1 VISAAGPKPLEPPFP
16 QYGIHLAGKDWKG
29 TLVLS
34 ADRYIQTGFGGSVLH
49 SGELASLVKGL
60 LPVPQQKPSDVGYLY
75 LADKLEIGQGTDLTR
90 WKNNVVRSLINARV
104 LPDRRPSTE
113 EPFTLIFRVKGERLA
128 VQVDADGFTYAGKR
142 YPGSAL
148 TDIIHLQ
155 GVP

>member
-1 VISAAGPKPLEPPFP
+1 
-16 QYGIHLAGKDWKG
+16 
-29 TLVLS
+29 VLS

-49 SGELASLVKGL
+49 RGELASLVKGL
-60 LPVPQQKPSDVGYLY
+60 LPMPQQKPSDVGYLY
-75 LADKLEIGQGTDLTR
+75 LADKLEIGQGTDLSR
-90 WKNNVVRSLINARV
+90 WKNNVVRSLINAKV
-104 LPDRRPSTE
+104 VPDRRPSTE